1 MFDQSPNDMIN
12 FQIKILLL
20 PRVPSNSPNFKHIKK
35 RNFQPMNYE
44 NQGKQKKKKT
54 KSYRRN
60 VEKFNKVNK
69 TSTCVPEQKP
79 NAEYY
84 NSEVKVVPLSFSE
97 NIYSRNHVTDQ
108 FFAGSIHRGYQ
119 GLDIKIHE
127 AIRL

>member
-1 MFDQSPNDMIN
+1 
-12 FQIKILLL
+12 
-20 PRVPSNSPNFKHIKK
+20 
-35 RNFQPMNYE
+35 MNYE

-69 TSTCVPEQKP
+69 TFTCVPEQKP

-84 NSEVKVVPLSFSE
+84 NSEVKVVPLSFSD

-127 AIRL
+127 AIRV

>member
-1 MFDQSPNDMIN
+1 
-12 FQIKILLL
+12 
-20 PRVPSNSPNFKHIKK
+20 
-35 RNFQPMNYE
+35 MNYE

-69 TSTCVPEQKP
+69 TLTCVPEQKP

-84 NSEVKVVPLSFSE
+84 NSEVKVVPLSFSD

-119 GLDIKIHE
+119 GQDWTLKFMKQSGYECKCSLTLKAFYNLSADNGKF
-127 AIRL
+127 RRC